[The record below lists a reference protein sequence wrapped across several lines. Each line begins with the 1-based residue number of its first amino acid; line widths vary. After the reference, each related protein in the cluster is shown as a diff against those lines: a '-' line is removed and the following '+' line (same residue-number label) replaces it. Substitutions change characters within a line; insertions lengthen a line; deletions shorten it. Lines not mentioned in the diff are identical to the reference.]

1 ARGIRFAT
9 GRAARTARRAPLG
22 AGGAAAIRS
31 GPATKPPFTTHR
43 PESED
48 ESKTCAATRFDEAAK
63 SAARTARAADA
74 GAPAPRRSGRRAWS
88 QRPNHHAGQ
97 PVERALARNALTPE
111 QYSAGQKYRHHWYHA
126 GLADRLE
133 SIDLNRIFAID
144 PGAYAGMAK
153 TESQLFHR
161 QRYREAVQAV
171 GKIGSHVME
180 WAVCR
185 EIALE
190 QVGQT
195 LGWSSRPQAYAA
207 AVERLK
213 TALDEL

>member
-1 ARGIRFAT
+1 MRCRRRSACVAPDRTSRVVIPVRSPCG
-9 GRAARTARRAPLG
+9 TAR
-22 AGGAAAIRS
+22 
-31 GPATKPPFTTHR
+31 
-43 PESED
+43 
-48 ESKTCAATRFDEAAK
+48 
-63 SAARTARAADA
+63 
-74 GAPAPRRSGRRAWS
+74 W
-88 QRPNHHAGQ
+88 N
-97 PVERALARNALTPE
+97 ALSRNALTPE

-144 PGAYAGMAK
+144 LGAYSGMAK

-161 QRYREAVQAV
+161 QRYREAAQAV
-171 GKIGSHVME
+171 GKIGSHVLE

-207 AVERLK
+207 AVERMK
-213 TALDEL
+213 TALDELCKLWGIGH

>member
-1 ARGIRFAT
+1 MSERSRHSDMRVRKSMKSRKELPIERRALPTPERLRRAGPDVARGHT
-9 GRAARTARRAPLG
+9 GQITMRDSPL
-22 AGGAAAIRS
+22 
-31 GPATKPPFTTHR
+31 
-43 PESED
+43 
-48 ESKTCAATRFDEAAK
+48 
-63 SAARTARAADA
+63 
-74 GAPAPRRSGRRAWS
+74 
-88 QRPNHHAGQ
+88 
-97 PVERALARNALTPE
+97 ERALARNVLTPE
-111 QYSAGQKYRHHWYHA
+111 QYSA

-144 PGAYAGMAK
+144 LGAYSGMAK

-161 QRYREAVQAV
+161 QRYREAAQAV

-213 TALDEL
+213 TALDELCKLWGIGT